1 MCGLSSHK
9 KWRGYVGICRIF
21 TTYQTRLSVSP
32 NKRTS
37 SSNQPATSPEQPQP
51 LSHNLLIKMNNP
63 NFPPAYSAAASSS
76 AYASSSSYAAASSSS
91 AYYAS
96 LYNAPTMSESFSD
109 DDLMPWEQDG
119 WVPRMKSGKQKTP
132 NMVRIC

>member
-1 MCGLSSHK
+1 MK
-9 KWRGYVGICRIF
+9 
-21 TTYQTRLSVSP
+21 P
-32 NKRTS
+32 NKRNTT

-132 NMVRIC
+132 NTVRTC